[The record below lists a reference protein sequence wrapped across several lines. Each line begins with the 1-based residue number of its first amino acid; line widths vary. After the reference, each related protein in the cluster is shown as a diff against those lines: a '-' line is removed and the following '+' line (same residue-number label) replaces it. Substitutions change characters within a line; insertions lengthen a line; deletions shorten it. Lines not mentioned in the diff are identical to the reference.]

1 MNAKRTPPE
10 LINLGWFFFGLASI
24 FFCKQSLAQCP
35 TSNPPTPGPPNS
47 IVRVQVLSVKPNS
60 DMEGDDDYIPFY
72 DNHADIFGTVTI
84 DGQDFSLPEIEDD
97 DFPHWDVFFDK
108 QSSVN
113 PVKIVIRMQEDDWG
127 LTGDNDDV
135 DISPNPNEK
144 SLTLYF
150 DVCAMTVLAENN
162 RFSAQSIIEI
172 KAGTGDD
179 QATIRLKIG
188 TADGRPVTTNDLALV
203 ETDLVQVIF
212 HTPKMIAGKPTIV
225 MTSIA
230 NNYPT
235 TITTHVNIIVSGAGV
250 NRNEIFPLTLGAGEV
265 KKEYFFLDDPIR
277 FPESAAGQ
285 QVALLVRVEDAGNQ
299 GLDPQNCLRTNDG
312 NTNRLIWKTVTT
324 PIRYEFLW
332 AKVGTLL
339 DGFNF
344 ATDSQLLENMT
355 LGGAYI
361 HGVYPLS
368 YPYNHP
374 APIGILPPLNAATD
388 FLTTILG
395 VFGIPADNV
404 TPFALVFELNAVA
417 NIVGCDRLMGV
428 LPNKD
433 WFKRFTYDFFD
444 KVTGLSLGE
453 FAPHAVIFLPEYG
466 DGSNLG
472 PAMTLPAHELG
483 HTFGL
488 SMDPTLKDSWVCAVD
503 WPILGHTACGIVGG
517 FDEYKSSTHPDG
529 NPSNG
534 FWIAQGN
541 EPASLAGLLNKEMCG
556 TYCFM
561 SGSPSNA
568 HLSWVSTNRKWIDP
582 ADYDQLV
589 NKLQTT
595 PDPEV
600 IYVSGIISWN
610 DQFYFGS
617 IQHIGNGIPDRDT
630 SYGTYVIRF
639 LDMAGK
645 ALKEVGL
652 PVNWNSSD
660 FTARPRPVTFFGLN
674 VEFPEHASKL
684 QIVNRMSGKV
694 LGSKKI
700 SVHKPEV
707 QLKMPSKSTV
717 KRGENI
723 QLAWSARDADKDHLQ
738 YFIIARAGR
747 DEGWFPVEYWQ
758 TKKKTTIST
767 TPLGPGPYGI
777 KIMASDGI
785 HVSASNEMEFRVV
798 E

>member
-1 MNAKRTPPE
+1 MNAKRTPPQ
-10 LINLGWFFFGLASI
+10 LIHLGWFFFGLAAI
-24 FFCKQSLAQCP
+24 FFYNPSLAQCP
-35 TSNPPTPGPPNS
+35 TSNPPTSGPPNS
-47 IVRVQVLSVKPNS
+47 IIRVQVVSVKPNS

-97 DFPHWDVFFDK
+97 DFPHWNIFFDK

-113 PVKIVIRMQEDDWG
+113 PVKIVIRMQEDDSG

-135 DISPNPNEK
+135 DINPDPNEN
-144 SLTLYF
+144 SLTLLF
-150 DVCAMTVLAENN
+150 DVCAMTVLAANN
-162 RFSAQSIIEI
+162 HYSAQSDIVINSGI
-172 KAGTGDD
+172 GDN
-179 QATIRLKIG
+179 QGVIRLKIG

-212 HTPKMIAGKPTIV
+212 QTPKMIAGKPTIV

-250 NRNEIFPLTLGAGEV
+250 NRNETFPDTLAAGEV
-265 KKEYFFLDDPIR
+265 KKEYFFLDNPIR
-277 FPESAAGQ
+277 FQESGASQ

-299 GLDPQNCLRTNDG
+299 GLDPKNCLRTNDG
-312 NTNRLIWKTVTT
+312 NTNRLIWKVVST
-324 PIRYEFLW
+324 PVRYDLLW

-344 ATDSQLLENMT
+344 ATDGQLEENME

-361 HGVYPLS
+361 HGVYPLTS
-368 YPYNHP
+368 PYNHK
-374 APIGILPPLNAATD
+374 APIGILPPLTAATD

-404 TPFALVFELNAVA
+404 TPYALVFELNAVA

-433 WFKRFTYDFFD
+433 WFKRFDYGWLDD
-444 KVTGLSLGE
+444 VTGLSLGE
-453 FAPHAVIFLPEYG
+453 FAPRAVIFLPEYG
-466 DGSNLG
+466 AGSTLG
-472 PAMTLPAHELG
+472 TAMTLPAHELG

-488 SMDPTLKDSWVCAVD
+488 SMDPTLKDSWVCSID

-517 FDEYKSSTHPDG
+517 FDEYKSNTNPSG

-541 EPASLAGLLNKEMCG
+541 EPASIAPLLNQEMCG

-561 SGSPSNA
+561 AGSPSNA
-568 HLSWVSTNRKWIDP
+568 HTAWVSTNKKWIDP

-589 NKLQTT
+589 TKLQKQ
-595 PDPEV
+595 PDPDV
-600 IYVSGIISWN
+600 IYVSGMISWN
-610 DQFYFGS
+610 DQLYFGS
-617 IQHIGNGIPDRDT
+617 IQHIGNGTADRDT

-639 LDMAGK
+639 LDMSGK
-645 ALKEVGL
+645 ALKDVGI

-660 FTARPRPVTFFGLN
+660 INNHPRPITFFGLN
-674 VEFPEHASKL
+674 VGYPEHASQL

-700 SVHKPEV
+700 SVHKPDV
-707 QLKMPSKSTV
+707 KLQMKSKSSI
-717 KRGENI
+717 KRGDNI
-723 QLAWSARDADKDHLQ
+723 ELKWKGKDADQDPLQ
-738 YFIIARAGR
+738 YFTLARSGR
-747 DEGWFPVEYWQ
+747 EGSWFPVEFWQ
-758 TKKKTTIST
+758 PKYETAIST
-767 TPLGPGPYGI
+767 TSFTPGIYFV
-777 KIMASDGI
+777 KVMASDGI
-785 HVSASNEMEFRVV
+785 HVTGSNEIEVSV